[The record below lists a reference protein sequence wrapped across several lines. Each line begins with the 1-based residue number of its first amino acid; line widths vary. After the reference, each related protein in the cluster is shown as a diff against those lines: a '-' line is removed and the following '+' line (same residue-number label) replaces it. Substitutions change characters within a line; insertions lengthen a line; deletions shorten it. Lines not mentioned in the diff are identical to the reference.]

1 MTTYSD
7 SLKLALIG
15 DGEQTNV
22 WGATTNTNL
31 GTLLEQAIVG
41 VQSIAM
47 TGSADRVLTNLNG
60 ASDEAR
66 NAVLIITG
74 ASSGGYSVI
83 LPAGQQKTYIV
94 TNSLTSGSVTIKPS
108 GGTAVTIPN
117 GVTMTIYTNGT
128 STQAV
133 NYVDVA
139 GVATTV
145 ANLPG
150 GAAGY
155 IPYQSAPN
163 TTVYLTPGTAGYVLT
178 TAGAGLPPYWNP
190 SGTATLA
197 SNLAGGAAGQIAY
210 QTGPNTTG
218 FTLAGSSGQFLTS
231 NGTSPPTWTTF
242 TGATQSGN
250 NTFSGINSFTNATP
264 VTFGVA
270 PTVGGSALITS
281 SALSGYAPLNAN
293 NTFTATGT
301 SSFGGALQAQSFQA
315 LGAGSTGDQKFTVA
329 YGGFNAGLSPCAVQ
343 LGASGNGVLYAQSG
357 AWDGSNGIG
366 LVASFGAGN
375 LQITATNTLYTGAAN
390 CYKTGST
397 TAWIIASDARIK
409 KNISPYTKGI
419 TELKQINI
427 KNFEFN
433 GLGNSI
439 DGTKGIGVIADEI
452 EQVLP
457 NSVGTNKVKLNKDD
471 AERVDLKHFDSTELV
486 YLLVNSVKELS
497 AEVERLKAKV
507 GA

>member
-7 SLKLALIG
+7 SLKLTLIG

-155 IPYQSAPN
+155 IPYQSAAN
-163 TTVYLTPGTAGYVLT
+163 TTSYLVPGTPGYVLT
-178 TAGAGLPPYWNP
+178 TAGAGLAPYWNP

-197 SNLAGGAAGQIAY
+197 SNLAGGAAGQVAF

-218 FTLAGSSGQFLTS
+218 FTLTGTPGQFLSS
-231 NGTSPPTWTTF
+231 NGTSPPTWTSSIPTTINGVVAGNGSSF
-242 TGATQSGN
+242 GLATGSQIASTLGTTAVQ
-250 NTFSGINSFTNATP
+250 NAT
-264 VTFGVA
+264 
-270 PTVGGSALITS
+270 SAGTATS
-281 SALSGYAPLNAN
+281 ATTAATANALNSSNSYSTTGTMTANGY
-293 NTFTATGT
+293 TATG
-301 SSFGGALQAQSFQA
+301 
-315 LGAGSTGDQKFTVA
+315 AGSIGDQKFTLTYAGYSTGMSPQGVQIGA
-329 YGGFNAGLSPCAVQ
+329 SGKGIIYDGSYIALGGISGGTVLS
-343 LGASGNGVLYAQSG
+343 LGASAGVLISSTDNVQKPTG
-357 AWDGSNGIG
+357 GSWLSSSDSRLKDN
-366 LVASFGAGN
+366 
-375 LQITATNTLYTGAAN
+375 IT
-390 CYKTGST
+390 S
-397 TAWIIASDARIK
+397 
-409 KNISPYTKGI
+409 YTKGLDAVKSLRTVTFTLKDNVPGREKLMIDPTKVI
-419 TELKQINI
+419 TGIVAQEALETPLASIISQGSDGYYMVDPSEL
-427 KNFEFN
+427 
-433 GLGNSI
+433 
-439 DGTKGIGVIADEI
+439 TW
-452 EQVLP
+452 
-457 NSVGTNKVKLNKDD
+457 T
-471 AERVDLKHFDSTELV
+471 
-486 YLLVNSVKELS
+486 LVNAVKELN
-497 AEVERLKAKV
+497 AKV
-507 GA
+507 DAQAAEIAALKG

>member
-197 SNLAGGAAGQIAY
+197 SNLAGGLAGQVAY
-210 QTGPNTTG
+210 QTGPNTTA
-218 FTLAGSSGQFLTS
+218 FTLTGTPGQFLSS
-231 NGTSPPTWTTF
+231 NGTSPPTWTSTIPTTINGLVAGNGSSFGLANSAQIVSTLGYTPYSNTNPSGFITSSGVAF
-242 TGATQSGN
+242 TNVN
-250 NTFSGINSFTNATP
+250 NTFAGSGYQRFNAQYNGIALVADASAGGTTIGYASVVNSPSSYQMVFGYGVPTSYTVVGSIISSSSAT
-264 VTFGVA
+264 A
-270 PTVGGSALITS
+270 YITS
-281 SALSGYAPLNAN
+281 SDRRLKSNIAPLTN
-293 NTFTATGT
+293 
-301 SSFGGALQAQSFQA
+301 S
-315 LGAGSTGDQKFTVA
+315 GSVIDAIQPRKFT
-329 YGGFNAGLSPCAVQ
+329 
-343 LGASGNGVLYAQSG
+343 
-357 AWDGSNGIG
+357 WI
-366 LVASFGAGN
+366 
-375 LQITATNTLYTGAAN
+375 NTGE
-390 CYKTGST
+390 
-397 TAWIIASDARIK
+397 
-409 KNISPYTKGI
+409 P
-419 TELKQINI
+419 
-427 KNFEFN
+427 
-433 GLGNSI
+433 GLGF
-439 DGTKGIGVIADEI
+439 IADELQ
-452 EQVLP
+452 QVVP
-457 NSVGTNKVKLNKDD
+457 NAVHGKSNEVDSEGKPRYQGID
-471 AERVDLKHFDSTELV
+471 ASTPEMIALMIAELQSLRKRVAEL
-486 YLLVNSVKELS
+486 E
-497 AEVERLKAKV
+497 AKT
-507 GA
+507 

>member
-139 GVATTV
+139 GVASTV

-163 TTVYLTPGTAGYVLT
+163 TTSYLVPGTAGYVLT
-178 TAGAGLPPYWNP
+178 TAGAGLAPYWNP

-197 SNLAGGAAGQIAY
+197 SNLAGGLAGQVAY

-270 PTVGGSALITS
+270 PTVSGNSLITS
-281 SALSGYAPLNAN
+281 SALTGYALLNGAVFTGNVNCTASSGFAALQSNNVGIGTSVNTISSTGSGNIFYFNVGGTFASVYFSTAGPFQISNSPNWSTVSDTNVKTNLHSITNAVDKLNALN
-293 NTFTATGT
+293 PVHFEYKDKLGETQTGFIAQEFETVFPGHTVETEIPKKYKQYMPEGQKTIKALDLNLTA
-301 SSFGGALQAQSFQA
+301 
-315 LGAGSTGDQKFTVA
+315 
-329 YGGFNAGLSPCAVQ
+329 Y
-343 LGASGNGVLYAQSG
+343 
-357 AWDGSNGIG
+357 
-366 LVASFGAGN
+366 LVKAI
-375 LQITATNTLYTGAAN
+375 Q
-390 CYKTGST
+390 
-397 TAWIIASDARIK
+397 
-409 KNISPYTKGI
+409 
-419 TELKQINI
+419 
-427 KNFEFN
+427 
-433 GLGNSI
+433 
-439 DGTKGIGVIADEI
+439 
-452 EQVLP
+452 
-457 NSVGTNKVKLNKDD
+457 
-471 AERVDLKHFDSTELV
+471 
-486 YLLVNSVKELS
+486 ELS
-497 AEVERLKAKV
+497 AKVDAQAAEIATLK
-507 GA
+507 G